1 MIRRDPPLHLQHPD
15 GVYQSFL
22 SVKKNSARRNF
33 IKHSALGLSGLAL
46 APFVNS
52 KKEIPVFTGNPAEKK
67 LHIICVG
74 AHPGDPEFGCGG
86 TMAKYSNEGHSVTFL
101 YLTRGE
107 AGDPAKSYSESAAL
121 RTKEAEAA
129 CKLLNAKP
137 IFAGQIDGNTI
148 LNKEYNEE
156 MTKLILSVNPDL
168 VFTQWPIDA
177 HPDHQVTGML
187 TLTTW
192 IRSGRQF
199 QLFFYEVNTGI
210 ETMGFTPTDY
220 VDITSVRD
228 IKKAAMY
235 AHKTQDPEGTYNN
248 YFKPLEEFRGL
259 EAGVKAAEGFIH
271 FKDKAD
277 RATIIG
283 LSPV

>member
-1 MIRRDPPLHLQHPD
+1 
-15 GVYQSFL
+15 
-22 SVKKNSARRNF
+22 VKKNSARRDF
-33 IKHSALGLSGLAL
+33 IRKSSLGLGGLAF
-46 APFVNS
+46 APFIHS
-52 KKEIPVFTGNPAEKK
+52 KKEIPASPEKPAEKK
-67 LHIICVG
+67 LRIICVG

-86 TMAKYSNEGHSVTFL
+86 TMAKYSIEGHTVNFL

-107 AGDPAKSYSESAAL
+107 AGDPAKTYEESAAL
-121 RTKEAEAA
+121 RTKEAETA
-129 CKLLNAKP
+129 CKILNVKP
-137 IFAGQIDGNTI
+137 VFVGQTDGNTV
-148 LNKEYNEE
+148 LNKEKNEE
-156 MTKLILSVNPDL
+156 MTSLILSEKPDL

-187 TLTTW
+187 TLTAW
-192 IRSGRQF
+192 IRSGRKF

-228 IKKAAMY
+228 LKKAAMY
-235 AHKTQDPEGTYNN
+235 SHKTQDPDGTYNN

-271 FKDKAD
+271 FKDKED